1 MVRILIHGAGKLGQA
16 IIAAAQAQ
24 AEAQAS
30 LGPGDA
36 AGSGLGDAAGSGPGD
51 AADGSV
57 AVVGA
62 VDGYLAAQRGPDG
75 KGDLGVPL
83 FSSLEEV
90 DVDFDVVVDSSRA
103 EHLQSVLDFAVAQGK
118 PVIVAA
124 TGHTDAQLEQI
135 AQAAQS
141 IAVLRSSNLSVG
153 VNVVRRLVA
162 DAARM
167 LGPVDTEIVE
177 AHHRMKIDAP
187 SGTALTLAEAVRDAS
202 DPDRPFVYGRTPDTI
217 GARGNEIGI
226 HAVRGGSVVGEHTV
240 TFLLD
245 DEIVEVR
252 HVAQSRQ
259 VFGFGALKV
268 AQFIVKQ
275 PAGVY
280 SMEDLL
286 G

>member
-16 IIAAAQAQ
+16 IIAAART
-24 AEAQAS
+24 EA
-30 LGPGDA
+30 DRH
-36 AGSGLGDAAGSGPGD
+36 
-51 AADGSV
+51 DGSDAV
-57 AVVGA
+57 VVVGA
-62 VDGYLAAQRGPDG
+62 VDGYMVESKG
-75 KGDLGVPL
+75 KDALDVPL
-83 FSSLEEV
+83 FASLD
-90 DVDFDVVVDSSRA
+90 DVDTEFDVLVDSSRA
-103 EHLQSVLDFAVAQGK
+103 EYVQDVLDFAVGRDT
-118 PVIVAA
+118 PVVIAA
-124 TGHTDAQLEQI
+124 TGHSDEQLEQV
-135 AQAAQS
+135 AKAAQS

-162 DAARM
+162 DAAGM

-177 AHHRMKIDAP
+177 THHRMKIDAP

-202 DPDRPFVYGRTPDTI
+202 DPQRPFVYGRTPETV

-275 PAGVY
+275 PAGLY

>member
-16 IIAAAQAQ
+16 IIAAARAQ
-24 AEAQAS
+24 GQQ
-30 LGPGDA
+30 
-36 AGSGLGDAAGSGPGD
+36 GSGDG
-51 AADGSV
+51 ADHSV

-62 VDGYLAAQRGPDG
+62 VDGYLAAQKG
-75 KGDLGVPL
+75 KTALGVPL
-83 FSSLEEV
+83 FSSLDEV

-103 EHLQSVLDFAVAQGK
+103 EHLQTVLDFAVEQGK

-135 AQAAQS
+135 AKAAQS

-202 DPDRPFVYGRTPDTI
+202 DPTRPFVYGRTPDTV

-240 TFLLD
+240 TFLLE

-275 PAGVY
+275 PAGMY